1 MITETIYPIAEC
13 CLSIASLETRKHYN
27 DELVRPGNYF
37 LPNST
42 STHSST
48 TVYFLTFW
56 LRALKRGYE
65 GALSKFF
72 S

>member
-42 STHSST
+42 SAQQ
-48 TVYFLTFW
+48 YN
-56 LRALKRGYE
+56 GI
-65 GALSKFF
+65 FF
-72 S
+72 NILAESIETRI